1 MRALPRNF
9 NRRFVDAARAARM
22 LGVMPH
28 PAELTR
34 RARSLRRGMTEAE
47 RRLWSLLRSR
57 RLGGYK
63 FVRQVPIGGFI
74 ADFGCRE
81 AGLVIEADGSQHDG
95 SARDAIRDGVL
106 RRAGY
111 RILRFWNNDI
121 LLQPQIVTEAILAHL
136 EGRE

>member
-1 MRALPRNF
+1 
-9 NRRFVDAARAARM
+9 
-22 LGVMPH
+22 MPH

-34 RARSLRRGMTEAE
+34 RARSLRREMTEAE
-47 RRLWSLLRSR
+47 RQLWSLLRGR

-63 FVRQVPIGGFI
+63 FVRQVPIDGFI
-74 ADFGCRE
+74 ADFCCRE
-81 AGLVIEADGSQHDG
+81 TGLVIEADGSQHAG
-95 SARDAIRDGVL
+95 SARDAIRDRVL

-121 LLQPQIVTEAILAHL
+121 LLRPQIVTEAILALL